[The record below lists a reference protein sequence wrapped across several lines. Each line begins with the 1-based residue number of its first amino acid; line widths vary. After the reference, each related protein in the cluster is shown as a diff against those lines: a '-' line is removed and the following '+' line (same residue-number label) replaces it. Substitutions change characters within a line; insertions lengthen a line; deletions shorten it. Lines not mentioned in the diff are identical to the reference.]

1 MPLGELKRNSVDQSE
16 YLKEKMRALENG
28 DLEVKTVGDQAML
41 ELMSEWR
48 TLSALRDEVF
58 EKVINDKQGSP
69 LEICSLALEVGCY
82 PPPWAIQALVETIQ
96 DYMSMAVNLKKDDG
110 TGVPVDPS
118 EIIRLES
125 FLYYSITSGKT
136 VIGQLRSMDGIY
148 EHFCLVARFEV
159 EFELKE
165 KSSLKACV
173 EKFLLD
179 TSRNEDPDSFQR
191 GLRIWAGKSE
201 SNKKSYERLRSLIAE
216 KSRG

>member
-1 MPLGELKRNSVDQSE
+1 MPRGELKRSSADQSK
-16 YLKEKMRALENG
+16 YLEQKMRALENG
-28 DLEVKTVGDQAML
+28 DREVKTVGDQAL
-41 ELMSEWR
+41 LCLVSEWR
-48 TLSALRDEVF
+48 TLNAQRDEMT
-58 EKVINDKQGSP
+58 EKVINDWRGSP
-69 LEICSLALEVGCY
+69 LEICSLASELGCY
-82 PPPWAIQALVETIQ
+82 PPPWAFKALVETIQ

-125 FLYYSITSGKT
+125 FLYDSIPSGKT

-173 EKFLLD
+173 EKFLSD
-179 TSRNEDPDSFQR
+179 YSRDDDPDSFQR
-191 GLRIWAGKSE
+191 GLRVWSEKSE
-201 SNKKSYERLRSLIAE
+201 SNKKTYENLRNLIAE